1 MKGKEA
7 GSISLKEKL
16 AFGSGAFGKDI
27 VYIFIS
33 MYIMYFYT
41 DVLKIPAATAGTIL
55 LVVRLIDAG
64 FDLPFGFLVDK
75 TKSKWGKMRPYLLFG
90 AVPYGIVTALL
101 FYAPNFTETGKVF
114 YAFTLYLLI
123 SILYSIVSIPHAALN
138 TVMTENVQERT
149 HLTKYLVLFSGLSAA
164 IAGTIAVPIVGLF
177 PSPKTGY
184 FFMGAFIGVLSI
196 ILILLCFKGTAEK
209 VIENEKREQIPFKL
223 AIKTVGTN
231 IPFLIL
237 SASFLLAQLSPGIRG
252 ASGIYYFIYNVG
264 NPNLYSVVSGLGGI
278 IGLVL
283 TLVLPA
289 IAIRIGIRNFY
300 ILIGAL
306 SVIDFLFIYFTPVN
320 MAPMVLVLNILAGAL
335 TGLVMFAAW
344 GALPDAISYS
354 VRQNGLHIEGVYYS
368 LYNFIQ
374 KLGSSL
380 SGGLAGF
387 VLAAYGYQAG
397 SAPTPK
403 SLEGIL
409 VTSALIPAACALL
422 FTVLMLFY
430 KTKPSKSQTIESGVI
445 NG

>member
-1 MKGKEA
+1 MDQKNA
-7 GSISLKEKL
+7 GRITFKEKL
-16 AFGSGAFGKDI
+16 AFGSGAFGKDF

-101 FYAPNFTETGKVF
+101 FYAPNFTESGKVF

-123 SILYSIVSIPHAALN
+123 SILYSVVSIPHAALN
-138 TVMTENVQERT
+138 TVMTDNAEERT
-149 HLTKYLVLFSGLSAA
+149 HLTKYLVLFSGLAAA

-184 FFMGAFIGVLSI
+184 FFMGALIGFLSI
-196 ILILLCFKGTAEK
+196 ILILTCFKGTTEK
-209 VIENEKREQIPFKL
+209 VVEGEKREQVPFKL
-223 AIKTVGTN
+223 AIKTVFSNG
-231 IPFLIL
+231 PFLIL
-237 SASFLLAQLSPGIRG
+237 AASFLLAQLSLGVRG
-252 ASGIYYFIYNVG
+252 AAGIYYFIYNVG
-264 NPNLYSVVSGLGGI
+264 NPNLFSVVSGLGGI

-283 TLVLPA
+283 TILLPVL
-289 IAIRIGIRNFY
+289 AIRIGMRNFY
-300 ILIGAL
+300 IVIGIL
-306 SVIDFLFIYFTPVN
+306 SAIDFLLIYFTPVHLS
-320 MAPMVLVLNILAGAL
+320 PLVLVLNIIAGSL

-354 VRQNGLHIEGVYYS
+354 VNRNGLHIEGVYYS

-380 SGGLAGF
+380 SGGIAGF
-387 VLAAYGYQAG
+387 VLAAYGYKTG
-397 SAPTPK
+397 GAPTPQ

-409 VTSALIPAACALL
+409 VTSALIPAACAVI
-422 FTVLMLFY
+422 FTVLMFFY